1 MREPVSSPF
10 TSFLAQH
17 FDQINDYLATFFDGQ
32 ATSTDIER
40 YLYAPL
46 SAFTANA
53 GKRHRPLICMLAAT
67 AVGGSFESARS
78 AAAAIEHFQSGA
90 LIHDDIADN
99 GQLRRGKP
107 CMHLTEGTGL
117 AINCGDL
124 ALTMVT
130 KTVLDDPTLESDVKL
145 RVLHELTE
153 MIVRTIEGQ
162 ALDLGWVR
170 DGRFDISV
178 DDYLDMATHKT
189 AFYSGATPLA
199 ADNGSGGNDEQIE
212 ALRAFGLHTGLAF
225 QIQDDLLNLVGT
237 KEAAN
242 KDFRTDITEGKRTL
256 VAVHAL
262 SDERHHDEVEAI
274 LSSGTDDPA
283 QLARAVEIFQETDSI
298 DYAHTYAL
306 DLTAKAKAAIE
317 NVELDPHARE
327 LFLSMADFF
336 VERLN

>member
-1 MREPVSSPF
+1 
-10 TSFLAQH
+10 
-17 FDQINDYLATFFDGQ
+17 
-32 ATSTDIER
+32 
-40 YLYAPL
+40 
-46 SAFTANA
+46 
-53 GKRHRPLICMLAAT
+53 
-67 AVGGSFESARS
+67 
-78 AAAAIEHFQSGA
+78 
-90 LIHDDIADN
+90 
-99 GQLRRGKP
+99 
-107 CMHLTEGTGL
+107 MHLTEGTGL

-189 AFYSGATPLA
+189 AYYSGATPLA
-199 ADNGSGGNDEQIE
+199 AGAIIGGGSEEQIE

-225 QIQDDLLNLVGT
+225 QIQDDLLNLIGT

-262 SDERHHDEVEAI
+262 SDERYHDEVEAI
-274 LSSGTDDPA
+274 LSSGTEDPA
-283 QLARAVEIFQETDSI
+283 QLARAVEIFQQTGSI

-317 NVELDPHARE
+317 DVSLDPHARE